1 VEGDQ
6 LIIRPARVG
15 DGTAVFEVTRLSA
28 AGLARDHYSPEQI
41 ANWMGERTPDFYE
54 DAIGKGRMV
63 VVERSGVVVAYV
75 DAEPG
80 ELTRLFVLPEVA
92 GQGLGARLLEIGLAA
107 ARLGHIGP
115 IKVEASINAET
126 FYRRFG
132 FTTIGRGY
140 FSHGVGGIPIEIVH
154 MLL

>member
-6 LIIRPARVG
+6 LTIRPARAG
-15 DGTAVFEVTRLSA
+15 DGAAVFEVTRLSA
-28 AGLARDHYSPEQI
+28 AGLAKDHYSPEQI

-54 DAIGKGRMV
+54 EAIGKGRMV
-63 VVERSGVVVAYV
+63 VVERGGVVVAYV

-92 GQGLGARLLEIGLAA
+92 GMGIGARLLEIGLEA
-107 ARLGHIGP
+107 ARLGHSGP
-115 IKVEASINAET
+115 VKVEASINAEA

-132 FTTIGRGY
+132 FTTIRRGY
-140 FSHGVGGIPIEIVH
+140 FTHGVGGVPIEIVR
-154 MLL
+154 MSL